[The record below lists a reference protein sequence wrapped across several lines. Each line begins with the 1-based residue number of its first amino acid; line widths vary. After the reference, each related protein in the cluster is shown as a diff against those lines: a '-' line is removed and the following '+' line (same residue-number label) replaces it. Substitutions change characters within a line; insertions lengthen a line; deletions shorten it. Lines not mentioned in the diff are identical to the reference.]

1 MKKSPEYTQEF
12 RDSVVKMVVEEKQ
25 KTTEV
30 AERLGVSAA
39 TIYYWVKQHN
49 AKHGKNTKESQTTE
63 ANLKKIKELEKQ
75 LERVTTERDILKK
88 AAAYFAKFPD

>member
-1 MKKSPEYTQEF
+1 MKKVPEFTQEF
-12 RDSVVKMVVEEKQ
+12 RDSVVKMIVEEKQ

-30 AERLGVSAA
+30 AERLGVSPA
-39 TIYYWVKQHN
+39 TIYYWVKQHK
-49 AKHGKNTKESQTTE
+49 AKHGKNAKESQTAQ
-63 ANLKKIKELEKQ
+63 ANLQKIRELEKQ